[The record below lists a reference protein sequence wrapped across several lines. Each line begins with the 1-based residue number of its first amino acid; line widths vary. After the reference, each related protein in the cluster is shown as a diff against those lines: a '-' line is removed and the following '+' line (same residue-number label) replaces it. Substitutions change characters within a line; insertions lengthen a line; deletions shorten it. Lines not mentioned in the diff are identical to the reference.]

1 MDSGTYFLRG
11 LLGEAAASSPL
22 ITEDNHLLRFY
33 DECPK
38 FITEVEEN
46 EATFAEQRELEAG
59 EAWADMVAAVGTR
72 TGVEVQQLFFLMHRK
87 YFQNIEVDHD
97 LVGLAWEMCRFERAW
112 AGEAAVSSEYPPW
125 CALFSA
131 SDLGLFEFGE
141 DLKYVY
147 NDGPVYDITSRMT
160 QPLFEVNVQSRI
172 LTFNK

>member
-1 MDSGTYFLRG
+1 M
-11 LLGEAAASSPL
+11 
-22 ITEDNHLLRFY
+22 
-33 DECPK
+33 
-38 FITEVEEN
+38 
-46 EATFAEQRELEAG
+46 Q
-59 EAWADMVAAVGTR
+59 
-72 TGVEVQQLFFLMHRK
+72 RK

-172 LTFNK
+172 STFNK